1 MKKSCCKCA
10 PKVSLGHFFILV
22 NNPKQPLHARN
33 YFKNKI
39 LWKRLS
45 ECLKKLNFFSL
56 TNPVPFDG
64 QDYEKQ
70 DGPSDQPLFELQKKF
85 RKIPLLVINYLTKFA
100 DVM

>member
-1 MKKSCCKCA
+1 MQEIILKIRYYEKDYQNALKS
-10 PKVSLGHFFILV
+10 ST
-22 NNPKQPLHARN
+22 
-33 YFKNKI
+33 
-39 LWKRLS
+39 
-45 ECLKKLNFFSL
+45 FFSL